1 MPIEVG
7 VWRVGDQHQLKRIA
21 MSDIDNEAMLEKA
34 LATDLSLLGTEL
46 LLIGKQVGTEFGNR
60 IDLLAMDAD
69 GTLVVIEL
77 KRSKTPREVVAQLL
91 DYASWVKSLTYEQI
105 AELYREHH
113 EAGPEFEAALDEAF
127 GGAPEK
133 MNERHRLIV
142 VASVLDPGSERIIE
156 YLTQNYG
163 VPVNAVFFRH
173 FTDGDRRYLT
183 RAWLIEPHE
192 AEAREEKSGPARSAE
207 PWNGRDFYVNVGES
221 DDNPRRWEDWQRFG
235 FVSGG
240 GGAWYWKPLR
250 LLKPGSRIF
259 ANIPGSGG
267 GYVGVGEVVEPVV
280 PVGEFRV
287 KVNGKQVPITEAPT
301 TGPKRYSAD
310 RPPEK
315 LEYFVR
321 VRWIKT
327 APRDQ
332 AYWEKGLFAIQ
343 HTACRLRSRF
353 TIERLTKHFGVE
365 D

>member
-7 VWRVGDQHQLKRIA
+7 VWRIGDQHQLKRLA
-21 MSDIDNEAMLEKA
+21 MTDIDNEATLEKA
-34 LATDLSLLGTEL
+34 LATNLSMLGTEL
-46 LLIGKQVGTEFGNR
+46 LLIGKQVATEFGNR
-60 IDLLAMDAD
+60 IDLLAIDPD

-105 AELYREHH
+105 ADLYREHH
-113 EAGPEFEAALDEAF
+113 DGEPAFEAAFADAF
-127 GGAPEK
+127 GAPPEK
-133 MNERHRLIV
+133 VNERHRLVV

-173 FTDGDRRYLT
+173 FVDGDRRYLT

-192 AEAREEKSGPARSAE
+192 AEVREEKSGPGRTAE

-221 DDNPRRWEDWQRFG
+221 EDNPRRWEDWQRYG

-250 LLKPGSRIF
+250 LLKPGNRVF
-259 ANIPGSGG
+259 ANIPGT
-267 GYVGVGEVVEPVV
+267 GYVGVGEVLETLASVNDFHVE
-280 PVGEFRV
+280 
-287 KVNGKQVPITEAPT
+287 VNGKQVPVTEMPT
-301 TGPKRYSAD
+301 TAQKRYAAD
-310 RPPEK
+310 DDPETS
-315 LEYFVR
+315 EYFVR
-321 VRWIKT
+321 VNWIKSVS
-327 APRDQ
+327 RGQ

-343 HTACRLRSRF
+343 HTACRLRNRF
-353 TIERLTKHFGVE
+353 TIERLTEHFGVE